1 MRKKLKNYFIPQAEN
16 NFLPHGVRNQAL
28 LGTGMIAVAIV
39 IASVFGS
46 YTVPRSSW
54 LAQVQSSLLVVQ
66 TNETRIENDI
76 PELRVNP
83 ALEQAAKLK
92 AQDMIQ
98 NNYFAH
104 VSPDGIDPWFWF
116 NQTGYKY
123 RHAGENLATGFSE
136 SDDVTKAWLNSPLH
150 KKNILNG
157 KYTEIGIAVETGMV
171 NGKEKTFVVQMF
183 GSPRNSFLSLN
194 NFAQNR
200 SGLSSERIAARLT
213 TLSPEV
219 LGDETIFQE
228 FFTETTYQED
238 ESNEINENEDVQPND
253 TLNVDSEYQ
262 PGILASLL
270 AQPNMMG
277 RLALLALITIVSF
290 SLLVKIVGE
299 YRLKHLKHVVL
310 TIAVL
315 IIIILLYLWLDYRG
329 TYVSIM

>member
-1 MRKKLKNYFIPQAEN
+1 M
-16 NFLPHGVRNQAL
+16 
-28 LGTGMIAVAIV
+28 
-39 IASVFGS
+39 
-46 YTVPRSSW
+46 
-54 LAQVQSSLLVVQ
+54 
-66 TNETRIENDI
+66 
-76 PELRVNP
+76 
-83 ALEQAAKLK
+83 
-92 AQDMIQ
+92 
-98 NNYFAH
+98 
-104 VSPDGIDPWFWF
+104 
-116 NQTGYKY
+116 
-123 RHAGENLATGFSE
+123 
-136 SDDVTKAWLNSPLH
+136 NSPLH